1 MPLLAG
7 TALQY
12 YFTVNTR
19 YVRNKLKVLLFPFT
33 LRGHWNRT
41 LEQVRNGA
49 AATASRSADA
59 RTAGGGWHEIQ
70 AAHQRHQRA

>member
-1 MPLLAG
+1 MLGAGQDFKSKYLSGARDTTACVCAPLAHVLLLPG

-19 YVRNKLKVLLFPFT
+19 YVRNKLKVLIFPFT

-41 LEQVRNGA
+41 LEQARN
-49 AATASRSADA
+49 
-59 RTAGGGWHEIQ
+59 
-70 AAHQRHQRA
+70 

>member
-1 MPLLAG
+1 MPVPAG

-41 LEQVRNGA
+41 LEQARL
-49 AATASRSADA
+49 DA
-59 RTAGGGWHEIQ
+59 LVEACGC
-70 AAHQRHQRA
+70 

>member
-1 MPLLAG
+1 MCAG

-41 LEQVRNGA
+41 LEQ
-49 AATASRSADA
+49 A
-59 RTAGGGWHEIQ
+59 RIVL
-70 AAHQRHQRA
+70 AAHRPAAGMLTLPASHLRWPVA

>member
-1 MPLLAG
+1 MAHASAHAG

-41 LEQVRNGA
+41 LEQARLARGA
-49 AATASRSADA
+49 AASRA
-59 RTAGGGWHEIQ
+59 R
-70 AAHQRHQRA
+70 

>member
-1 MPLLAG
+1 VPAG

-41 LEQVRNGA
+41 LEQARL
-49 AATASRSADA
+49 DA
-59 RTAGGGWHEIQ
+59 LVEACGC
-70 AAHQRHQRA
+70 